1 MRRPKQLRPSPLD
14 LEVIRR
20 DYPEHREFAESVQ
33 PLADKKQHHSSL
45 QVPKRARGDDDEQPE
60 PKRTRTDAGGA
71 EIEKMRVGMDALGA
85 ENERLRAENEQ
96 LKAETQRLRNASRTS
111 APFVKKEEVDE
122 DGFET
127 LSKEF
132 DRLVEEELTRIS
144 R

>member
-1 MRRPKQLRPSPLD
+1 MRRPRQTRPSPLD
-14 LEVIRR
+14 LEVILR
-20 DYPEHREFAESVQ
+20 DYPEHRDFAESVQ

-60 PKRTRTDAGGA
+60 PNRTRTDAGGA

-96 LKAETQRLRNASRTS
+96 LKAETERLRNASRTS

-122 DGFET
+122 HDFNAFSE
-127 LSKEF
+127 EF
-132 DRLVEEELTRIS
+132 DRLIDEEFARIS

>member
-1 MRRPKQLRPSPLD
+1 PRQTRPSPLD

-20 DYPEHREFAESVQ
+20 DYPEYREFADSVL
-33 PLADKKQHHSSL
+33 PLADKGHYHPSL
-45 QVPKRARGDDDEQPE
+45 QVPKRAREDDDEQPE
-60 PKRTRTDAGGA
+60 PKRSRTDAGGA
-71 EIEKMRVGMDALGA
+71 EIEKMRADMDTLKA

-96 LKAETQRLRNASRTS
+96 LKAETERLRNSSRTS

-132 DRLVEEELTRIS
+132 DRLVEEELARIS